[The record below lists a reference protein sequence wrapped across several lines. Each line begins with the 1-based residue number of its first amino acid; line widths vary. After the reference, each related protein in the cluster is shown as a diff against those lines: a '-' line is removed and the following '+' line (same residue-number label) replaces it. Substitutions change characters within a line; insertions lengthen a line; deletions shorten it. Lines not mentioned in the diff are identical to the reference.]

1 MCLILFAYRLAPGRP
16 LVVAA
21 NRDEFYARP
30 ALGAHWWSD
39 FPGLLAGRDQ
49 QAGGTWLGVNASGR
63 FAAVTNF
70 TDLGAATPPSSR
82 GALPVDFLC
91 GGKTALEF
99 AHGVQGA
106 SYQGFNLLLWDG
118 QDLVCTSNR
127 GATKLLEPGCYAL
140 TNAKLGARWPKAV
153 EGAARLRQAVEQGA
167 DAAALIELLRN
178 DQPPERSLPGNAS
191 PVEARNTPCF
201 IPGDAYGTRA
211 STAVIHCGDRVD
223 LREQAYGPGGTLG
236 ERRDFAFDLGG
247 AMGGGSAPGAA

>member
-30 ALGAHWWSD
+30 ALGTHWWSD

-49 QAGGTWLGVNASGR
+49 QAGGTWLGVNAKGR

-70 TDLGAATPPSSR
+70 TDLGAGAPPNSR
-82 GALPVDFLC
+82 GALPVHFLC

-99 AHGVQGA
+99 AEGVQGA
-106 SYQGFNLLLWDG
+106 NYQGFNLLLWDG
-118 QDLVCTSNR
+118 RDLVCTSNR
-127 GATKLLEPGCYAL
+127 GATKVLEPGCYAL
-140 TNAKLGARWPKAV
+140 TNAELGTPWPKAV
-153 EGAARLRQAVEQGA
+153 EGAARLRRAVAQGA
-167 DAAALIELLRN
+167 DAAALIDLLRN
-178 DQPPERSLPGNAS
+178 DQPPEPSLQRDAS

-211 STAVIHCGDRVD
+211 STAVIHSGDRVD
-223 LREQAYGPGGTLG
+223 MTEQAYGPGGILG
-236 ERRDFAFDLGG
+236 ERRDFAFDLDGG
-247 AMGGGSAPGAA
+247 AGDGPEDSAA

>member
-1 MCLILFAYRLAPGRP
+1 M
-16 LVVAA
+16 VAA

-30 ALGAHWWSD
+30 ALSAHWWSD
-39 FPGLLAGRDQ
+39 FPDLLAGRDQ
-49 QAGGTWLGVNASGR
+49 QAGGTWLGVNAKGR

-70 TDLGAATPPSSR
+70 TDLGAGAPPQSR

-91 GGKTALEF
+91 GGKAALEF
-99 AHGVQGA
+99 ADGVQGA

-127 GATKLLEPGCYAL
+127 GATKVLEPGCYAL
-140 TNAKLGARWPKAV
+140 TNAELGVPWPKAV
-153 EGAARLRQAVEQGA
+153 EGVARLRRAVEQGA

-178 DQPPERSLPGNAS
+178 DQPPEPSLQGDAS
-191 PVEARNTPCF
+191 LVEARNTPCF

-236 ERRDFAFDLGG
+236 ERRDFAFALGG
-247 AMGGGSAPGAA
+247 GTGGGSGGGTA